1 MAGEAYQVDYIIN
14 LRDNATAGITK
25 FSQAAS
31 RLTKAAENLSAFQKQ
46 FNQISAS
53 FNKQLKL
60 SVDTQRAHKSLDK
73 ILSKIRTIKKE
84 AASVNLGVSGSV
96 SGSSQKTR
104 TVAAPSSRQTVS
116 NNQSGLRQIVAP
128 RGNKPLIPRNL
139 EYQVLGPTRLGNVA
153 MFDMFKG
160 MGIAYGIS
168 AIGSG
173 VRDIISQST
182 EYQNVM
188 QTAKNILKAN
198 YKGGN
203 FDKNF
208 IDVER
213 IAREVGVETKF
224 TATEVADAVK
234 FLAMAGLD
242 MEAIKKSVR
251 PIADIALIGDN
262 DLGTTADV
270 MTNIMTAYGIKPDEM
285 RKTADVMTRTFT
297 MSNTTLMELAE
308 SFKMAGSVL
317 KLKNVPFETAAAA
330 FGVLGDAGIKG
341 TMAGTTMRTLMNN
354 IVNPT
359 KNQLKY
365 WDILG
370 VRRFDEYGN
379 LRDIN
384 QIFGELNKLNVSD
397 ERSKEAQKRYEELQK
412 KYKLDELQEG
422 SDEYNKALAAYDK
435 ESEAIRRQYGGV
447 DVFRLFRLTAAAGG
461 GVLMNGVEK
470 WNKII
475 EENFMSEGLSN
486 ELAEKKKGTIAGMWA
501 QLTSAF
507 QEGGLKVF
515 EENDSKF
522 RGYLQKGIG
531 WFKSDQFT
539 HVLRGVIDLVA
550 DLGKTLIKFTKMI
563 VELYEKF
570 EPLIKRFLKFQLY
583 LKGFQTILVSFKQ
596 FGNALLYPI
605 SWLLGKIPMSSVTGG
620 LPPVSGATSSAASS
634 LPLLNR
640 FAPGYATLLATGSP
654 VAAAKANANYNPM
667 NHAGNVAIL
676 KKYQAA
682 NKRFGAMNRFSG
694 LGMLGGSVVGG
705 LIGNNLDED
714 KGMMV
719 GSLIGGGLGA
729 LAPLLVGSG
738 PWGWIIGAAAVAI
751 TGITSSIVKYNREV
765 AKAKSETEKYMA
777 SLRTLDIGKMDIAS
791 TDGIFNANLRITT
804 SLLHTE
810 NEKLEL
816 QAELWRKIREE
827 REGSQPQYDQS
838 TSNNVI
844 QQVLGYRDKYYSI
857 GNIAKYTAFEDAREK
872 LFGELYNKGL
882 VQSYQSGDGTNARS
896 FYTISYAGKTA
907 TYHGN
912 RLGSS
917 GGGVMENDYVNEIA
931 ALQAAFD
938 PENPLVNKARIQLFS
953 KLKRAKSVREY
964 NDIVSGFIPSM
975 NFPVID
981 ENLDISKL
989 KDKDFEAML
998 SDNSL
1003 MAYPEYAIPILK
1015 QLDEIV
1021 NSGQS
1026 YMRLL
1031 EIAKDFDFNAENVK
1045 LPMEETRD
1053 VLSGF
1058 TGNKIFSKEFGEF
1071 GTPEWIKNVRDYA
1084 NSYYTTTDAI
1094 GNEVRV
1100 AEFEGGITGD
1110 AFNKEIQV
1118 LLEKVNEFYNSI
1130 PSELQKFYAPYI
1142 DEKYWNDIFDLSK
1155 YQDMS
1160 WHAPMAIPESV
1171 GPANITPPLK
1181 YGFSNWS
1188 YNGTG
1193 LQNEA
1198 LALSSTK
1205 SSVSPNV
1212 TNNNNNNF
1220 SFTINVDTVK
1230 TDMDVDQVADFVTER
1245 VVDSLGMVSGQRY
1258 VPGFYNR

>member
-73 ILSKIRTIKKE
+73 ILLKIRTIKKE

-96 SGSSQKTR
+96 SGNSQKAR

-116 NNQSGLRQIVAP
+116 NNQSGLRPIVAP

-153 MFDMFKG
+153 MLDMFKG

-522 RGYLQKGIG
+522 RGYLQKGIN

-550 DLGKTLIKFTKMI
+550 DLGKTLIKFTKII

-570 EPLIKRFLKFQLY
+570 EPLIKRFLKFQIY

-596 FGNALLYPI
+596 FKNALLYLI
-605 SWLLGKIPMSSVTGG
+605 SSIFGKIPMSSVTGG

-640 FAPGYATLLATGSP
+640 FAPGYATLLATGDP
-654 VAAAKANANYNPM
+654 WQAVKADKNYKKPGFGAVANNRPIWNKYN
-667 NHAGNVAIL
+667 
-676 KKYQAA
+676 AA
-682 NKRFGAMNRFSG
+682 NRRINAMNGWFPG
-694 LGMLGGSVVGG
+694 FGMAVGSAAGG

-714 KGMMV
+714 RGAMW

-729 LAPLLVGSG
+729 AAPLLVGSG

-765 AKAKSETEKYMA
+765 EKAKSETEKYMN
-777 SLRTLDIGKMDIAS
+777 SLMTLNIGKMDLAS

-844 QQVLGYRDKYYSI
+844 QQVLGYRDKYFSNI
-857 GNIAKYTAFEDAREK
+857 FNIAKFKALKNSKNIFLDELKEK
-872 LFGELYNKGL
+872 EFGSLIETPHGYEM
-882 VQSYQSGDGTNARS
+882 SYGD
-896 FYTISYAGKTA
+896 KKA
-907 TYHGN
+907 TYHKESAFIFN
-912 RLGSS
+912 H
-917 GGGVMENDYVNEIA
+917 NDHINEFA

-938 PENPLVNKARIQLFS
+938 PENPLVNKARIQFFS

-964 NDIVSGFIPSM
+964 NDIVSDFIPSM

-981 ENLDISKL
+981 ENLDINKL
-989 KDKDFEAML
+989 TDKDFEAMI

-1003 MAYPEYAIPILK
+1003 MAYPEYAIPIMK
-1015 QLDEIV
+1015 QLDEIA

-1031 EIAKDFDFNAENVK
+1031 EIAEDFDFNAENVK

-1053 VLSGF
+1053 VLFGF

-1071 GTPEWIKNVRDYA
+1071 GTPEWVKNVFDYA
-1084 NSYYTTTDAI
+1084 NSYYTTTDVN

-1100 AEFEGGITGD
+1100 AEFEGGITGY

-1130 PSELQKFYAPYI
+1130 PSELQKFYDPYI
-1142 DEKYWNDIFDLSK
+1142 DEKYWNYIFDLGK
-1155 YQDMS
+1155 YQDMPWNIPWS
-1160 WHAPMAIPESV
+1160 IPMALPESE
-1171 GPANITPPLK
+1171 GPKFTQPL
-1181 YGFSNWS
+1181 YWS
-1188 YNGTG
+1188 DNGTE
-1193 LQNEA
+1193 LQNED

-1258 VPGFYNR
+1258 VPFYNR

>member
-116 NNQSGLRQIVAP
+116 NNQSGLRPIVAP

-522 RGYLQKGIG
+522 RGYLQKGID

-539 HVLRGVIDLVA
+539 HILRGVIDLVA

-605 SWLLGKIPMSSVTGG
+605 SWLFGKIPMSSVTGG

-844 QQVLGYRDKYYSI
+844 QQVLGYRDKYWTPFI
-857 GNIAKYTAFEDAREK
+857 GSDSNAYALNDAKK
-872 LFGELYNKGL
+872 KVFGELVERGLATEVTEWNGKKYHQLSWNGKAVRYKGEL
-882 VQSYQSGDGTNARS
+882 PEGDVESDNSNVNA
-896 FYTISYAGKTA
+896 F
-907 TYHGN
+907 
-912 RLGSS
+912 
-917 GGGVMENDYVNEIA
+917 A

-938 PENPLVNKARIQLFS
+938 PNNPLVNKARIQLFS

-1003 MAYPEYAIPILK
+1003 MAYPEYAIPIMK
-1015 QLDEIV
+1015 QLDEIA

-1084 NSYYTTTDAI
+1084 NSYYTTTDVN
-1094 GNEVRV
+1094 GNKVRV
-1100 AEFEGGITGD
+1100 AEFAGGITGD

-1130 PSELQKFYAPYI
+1130 PSELQKFYDPYI

-1193 LQNEA
+1193 LQNDA

-1205 SSVSPNV
+1205 SRINPNV
-1212 TNNNNNNF
+1212 TNNNNYT
-1220 SFTINVDTVK
+1220 FTFHIDNVS
-1230 TDMDVDQVADFVTER
+1230 TDMDEEQVKRWSEDVLAS
-1245 VVDSLGMVSGQRY
+1245 SLMEASQLQGIPY
-1258 VPGFYNR
+1258 AYPG